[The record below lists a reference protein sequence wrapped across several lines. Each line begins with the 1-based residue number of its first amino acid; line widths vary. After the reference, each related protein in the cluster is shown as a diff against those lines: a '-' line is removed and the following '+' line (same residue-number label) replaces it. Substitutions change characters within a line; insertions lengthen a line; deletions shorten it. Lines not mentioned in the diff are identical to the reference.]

1 MTKLRILLTILT
13 FIVVFTLGT
22 AAFMYARGYRLNL
35 RENSINPTGL
45 LVLKSDPD
53 GAQIFIDN
61 ELKSATNTTMS
72 LPPGMY
78 DIRIEKEGYIS
89 WIKTLEIK
97 AEIVTEETAHLFKSA
112 PSLTAITFSG
122 VENPT
127 PSQDMSKIS
136 YIAPVPIKVAT
147 ASANLNGYGLW
158 VMEMANLP
166 LGFSREPRRITD
178 GKLNSAT
185 WQFSP
190 DDREII
196 LDIAKLSYLLP
207 ISETTNEAQRVN
219 ITQRKVTTL
228 KLWGETEKTRLESHV
243 NKLPIEL
250 KEILLNNASSVVFS
264 PDERMIMYT
273 ASASAKLSDN
283 LIKDF
288 PGASTQKQNRDIN
301 IYHTYIYDIKED
313 RNFLI
318 DNDSKNLITKGGITT
333 SAQRRL
339 AFFPTSRNLL
349 LAEPNKITIMD
360 YDGTNRQVVYEGN
373 YVAPFAFPTLSYDRI
388 IILTNLGAE
397 DKIPN
402 LYSVGIK

>member
-35 RENSINPTGL
+35 RENTINPTGL

-72 LPPGMY
+72 LPPGTY
-78 DIRIEKEGYIS
+78 DVRIEKEGYIS

-166 LGFSREPRRITD
+166 LGFSREPRRVTD

-228 KLWGETEKTRLESHV
+228 KLWG
-243 NKLPIEL
+243 
-250 KEILLNNASSVVFS
+250 
-264 PDERMIMYT
+264 
-273 ASASAKLSDN
+273 
-283 LIKDF
+283 
-288 PGASTQKQNRDIN
+288 
-301 IYHTYIYDIKED
+301 
-313 RNFLI
+313 
-318 DNDSKNLITKGGITT
+318 
-333 SAQRRL
+333 
-339 AFFPTSRNLL
+339 
-349 LAEPNKITIMD
+349 
-360 YDGTNRQVVYEGN
+360 
-373 YVAPFAFPTLSYDRI
+373 
-388 IILTNLGAE
+388 
-397 DKIPN
+397 
-402 LYSVGIK
+402 